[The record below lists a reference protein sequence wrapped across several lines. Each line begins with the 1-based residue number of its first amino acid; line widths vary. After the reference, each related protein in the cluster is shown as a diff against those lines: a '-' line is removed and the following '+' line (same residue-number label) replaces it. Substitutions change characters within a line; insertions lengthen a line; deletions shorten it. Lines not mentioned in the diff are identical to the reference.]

1 MSTCSF
7 PLQCGPGTVR
17 ITVTDNDI
25 VCKTTI
31 SGANA
36 YGIVIYERAIWYDGT
51 ENGPEGCHI
60 GTAVI
65 PGTIGGHPQSVE
77 LNGDGVLGILGRPMS
92 RADRS
97 PVGIWDNRVHSAAY
111 RLHSSASAIA
121 IPPESQRG
129 ARSDGRTPHMDE
141 KPFGTPAVRHEVKT
155 TFSTHPDHAKPT
167 DFGSCETNGC

>member
-7 PLQCGPGTVR
+7 PLQCGPGTVG

-77 LNGDGVLGILGRPMS
+77 LNGDGVLGILGWPFRRKAREAQEVMVEH
-92 RADRS
+92 RIWMRS
-97 PVGIWDNRVHSAAY
+97 HLGH
-111 RLHSSASAIA
+111 RLCAM
-121 IPPESQRG
+121 R
-129 ARSDGRTPHMDE
+129 
-141 KPFGTPAVRHEVKT
+141 
-155 TFSTHPDHAKPT
+155 
-167 DFGSCETNGC
+167 